1 MAKFKVVKV
10 YLLGYKDKTYA
21 PGEIVEISEADVKR
35 LTPCDY
41 LEPLAEPMK
50 TGKPRTTEK

>member
-1 MAKFKVVKV
+1 MAKFKVIKV
-10 YLLGYKDKTYA
+10 SLFSYKDKTYA

-41 LEPLAEPMK
+41 LKPVAEPE
-50 TGKPRTTEK
+50 KPRKPEKTKK

>member
-10 YLLGYKDKTYA
+10 SFFGYKNKTYA
-21 PGEIVEISEADVKR
+21 SGETVEITEADVKR

-41 LEPLAEPMK
+41 LESVAEPEKPSKQEK
-50 TGKPRTTEK
+50 TKK